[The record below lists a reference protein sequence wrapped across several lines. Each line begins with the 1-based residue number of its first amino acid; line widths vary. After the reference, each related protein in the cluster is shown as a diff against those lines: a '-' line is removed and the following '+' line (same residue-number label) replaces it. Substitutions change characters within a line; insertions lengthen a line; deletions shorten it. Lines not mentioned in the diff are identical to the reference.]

1 MLPLRGPLPCRAGG
15 RRDADAPRRGRPDGL
30 GDRGPVAAPLLVIF
44 AAAIPRG
51 AILSYG
57 WTWFAVYFR
66 GWKIV
71 ADRLAWISGASADSG
86 EGFAHG
92 GEPLAGGGE
101 IFADNGEG
109 FAHSGGASTDSGEPF
124 DGSGGT
130 RLRSLAPV
138 RHCSLAGSACIGP
151 ARHTPL

>member
-86 EGFAHG
+86 EGFAH
-92 GEPLAGGGE
+92 
-101 IFADNGEG
+101 
-109 FAHSGGASTDSGEPF
+109 SGGASTDSGEPF

-151 ARHTPL
+151 ARRTPL